1 MNPGTTYCKTDT
13 GRAEIAQR
21 SGNLAAGQRRLLIM
35 VDGVKTVNDLAAFV
49 RVGELDAS
57 LQHLLAQGLIESTG
71 QATPLAAPVAPGFVA
86 AGASEAPRPATS
98 PQEYEKVRQAA
109 SDFVSARLGE
119 AAIPICAAIEQCDSP
134 AELRKMLR
142 GVEIF
147 VGDKLSADTAQ
158 QFARH
163 FGCLLI

>member
-1 MNPGTTYCKTDT
+1 MNLGTTYFKTDT
-13 GRAEIAQR
+13 GWSEIAQR
-21 SGNLAAGQRRLLIM
+21 SGTLTAGQRRLLILA
-35 VDGVKTVNDLAAFV
+35 DGVKTVNDLAAFV
-49 RVGELDAS
+49 RVGELDAA
-57 LQHLLAQGLIESTG
+57 LQHLLACGLIESTA
-71 QATPLAAPVAPGFVA
+71 QVTPLQAPAAPGFVA
-86 AGASEAPRPATS
+86 ASASEAPRPATS

-109 SDFVSARLGE
+109 SDFVSAQLGE
-119 AAIPICAAIEQCDSP
+119 AAVPICAAIDQCDSP

-163 FGCLLI
+163 FGSLLL